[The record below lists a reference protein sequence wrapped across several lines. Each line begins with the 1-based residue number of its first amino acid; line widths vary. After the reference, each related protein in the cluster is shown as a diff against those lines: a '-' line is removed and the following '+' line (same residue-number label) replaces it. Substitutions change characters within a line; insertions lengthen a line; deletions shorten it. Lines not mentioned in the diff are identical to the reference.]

1 MKIEIYPPLSI
12 HEVGQRSNQEDSLWP
27 SSDGEAV
34 GEHLFVVCDG
44 MGGHEHGEVASRT
57 VSQALGQWFKHH
69 AAPKE
74 ELTDDQLRDAIEYA
88 YTELD
93 RHDSESQKKMGTTLT
108 LLYIHARGITA
119 AHIGDSR
126 IYHLRPEEGLRYL
139 SRDHS
144 VAFELMQSG
153 EISYEEYLR
162 YPQKNII
169 TRVMMPGEDNRSRP
183 DIVHITDVEAGD
195 YFYLCSDGMVEQM
208 SDEELM
214 NIFAAD
220 ATDEEKRDYLVRD
233 TSSNSD
239 NHSAWIVHIRSV
251 EHEEGDEIGDNEEA
265 SSRCNA
271 LNVIKNRR

>member
-27 SSDGEAV
+27 RSDGEAR

-69 AAPKE
+69 ADPKE
-74 ELTDDQLRDAIEYA
+74 ELTDDQLREAIEYA
-88 YTELD
+88 YAELD
-93 RHDSESQKKMGTTLT
+93 RHDSESAKKMGTTLT

-126 IYHLRPEEGLRYL
+126 IYHLRPEEGLKYL

-162 YPQKNII
+162 YSQKNII

-220 ATDEEKRDYLVRD
+220 ATDEEKRDNLVRV
-233 TSSNSD
+233 TSGNSD

-251 EHEEGDEIGDNEEA
+251 EYEEGDDIGDNEEVN
-265 SSRCNA
+265 SRCNA